1 MLRQIFYLFFDTY
14 QNLHHLYSHYICM
27 GIFAFLQLLEICC
40 ILDLVTKTH
49 KLWSWI
55 MQNLLIQILRDL
67 SSFSMF
73 LPKYLLGQ
81 VTWIVSSTI
90 HLFSQLGLNGG
101 LGESCGLSPTC
112 VPLWVASKLLNSHC
126 DRGYWFGKNLISEE
140 CFKRARG
147 ILCLILSSF
156 VSNLN
161 IWKY

>member
-1 MLRQIFYLFFDTY
+1 
-14 QNLHHLYSHYICM
+14 M

-49 KLWSWI
+49 KL
-55 MQNLLIQILRDL
+55 DL

-101 LGESCGLSPTC
+101 FGESCGGSPIC
-112 VPLWVASKLLNSHC
+112 APLMVASKLLNSHC
-126 DRGYWFGKNLISEE
+126 DRGY
-140 CFKRARG
+140 
-147 ILCLILSSF
+147 
-156 VSNLN
+156 
-161 IWKY
+161 